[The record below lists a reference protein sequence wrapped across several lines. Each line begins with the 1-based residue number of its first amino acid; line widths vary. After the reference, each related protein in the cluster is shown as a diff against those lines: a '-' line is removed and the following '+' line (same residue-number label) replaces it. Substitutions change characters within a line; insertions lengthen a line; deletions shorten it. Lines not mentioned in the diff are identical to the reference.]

1 MVLGGDGLNT
11 GGGGG
16 GTGGGI
22 YCARA
27 CWIRPQALNITA
39 HPPNDNWVRAD
50 RLSLLIGI
58 VAPFEPAGLASFPI
72 TLEASRSSLRC
83 PSWTISIEQG
93 PSDTLK

>member
-58 VAPFEPAGLASFPI
+58 VAPFEPVGTRLISNNSGSLAKFAAMPRLDHI
-72 TLEASRSSLRC
+72 Y
-83 PSWTISIEQG
+83 
-93 PSDTLK
+93 